1 MASLSTLEAGDNL
14 SDLVDRVATGKER
27 IIITRAGK
35 ELVALVPVEDL
46 ELMEA
51 TEERLDI
58 EDARAARREA
68 EEKGTIS
75 LAALRRELEP

>member
-1 MASLSTLEAGDNL
+1 MANLATLEAGDNF

-27 IIITRAGK
+27 IILTRAGK
-35 ELVALVPVEDL
+35 ELVAIVPVEDL

-68 EEKGTIS
+68 EEKGAIS
-75 LAALRRELEP
+75 LAALRREMEP

>member
-1 MASLSTLEAGDNL
+1 MASLSTREAGDNF

-27 IIITRAGK
+27 IILTRAGK
-35 ELVALVPVEDL
+35 ELVAMVPAEDL

-51 TEERLDI
+51 TEERLDV

-68 EEKGTIS
+68 EDTGTIS
-75 LAALRRELEP
+75 LAALRRELDP

>member
-35 ELVALVPVEDL
+35 ELVAIVPVEDL
-46 ELMEA
+46 ELLEAMEM
-51 TEERLDI
+51 RLDI

-68 EEKGTIS
+68 EETGTIP
-75 LAALRRELEP
+75 LAALTRAR

>member
-1 MASLSTLEAGDNL
+1 MHRDNL
-14 SDLVDRVATGKER
+14 SDLVDRVATCKER
-27 IIITRAGK
+27 IILTRAGK
-35 ELVALVPVEDL
+35 ELVAIVPVEDL

-68 EEKGTIS
+68 EEQGTIS

>member
-1 MASLSTLEAGDNL
+1 MASLSTPEAGDNL

-27 IIITRAGK
+27 IILTRAGK
-35 ELVALVPVEDL
+35 GLVAIVPVEDL

-68 EEKGTIS
+68 EETGTIS
-75 LAALRRELEP
+75 LEALRRELEP